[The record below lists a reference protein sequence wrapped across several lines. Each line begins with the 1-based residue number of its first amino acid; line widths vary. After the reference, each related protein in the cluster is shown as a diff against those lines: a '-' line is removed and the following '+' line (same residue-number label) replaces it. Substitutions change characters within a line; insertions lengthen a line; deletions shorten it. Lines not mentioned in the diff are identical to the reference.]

1 MIVLHHHSVNLL
13 IFFFTIEIVWCEN
26 AKITQGVNIYLY
38 IPSYTIL
45 FETGRAEEKIDH
57 NLNAY
62 EVNVGL
68 LDGKSCTC
76 HDMYIVANSKS

>member
-1 MIVLHHHSVNLL
+1 MGEFFN
-13 IFFFTIEIVWCEN
+13 FFFTIEIVWCEK
-26 AKITQGVNIYLY
+26 AKITQGVNIYVY

-62 EVNVGL
+62 EVHVGL

-76 HDMYIVANSKS
+76 NDMYIVANS

>member
-1 MIVLHHHSVNLL
+1 MYI
-13 IFFFTIEIVWCEN
+13 I
-26 AKITQGVNIYLY
+26 

-45 FETGRAEEKIDH
+45 LETGRAEEKIDH

-62 EVNVGL
+62 EVHVGL

-76 HDMYIVANSKS
+76 NDMYIVANS